1 MCVSSLAFNQKGLM
15 MNEQQNFTQ
24 LPIQQGA
31 SGKAKTSL
39 GLGIGSVVGACLC
52 PLVGIGLAI
61 PGLILGVIVLSR
73 GRMEDKSQ
81 LSIWGVVLSGIGII
95 LSIINMLLT
104 AIFLMDEEMWY

>member
-1 MCVSSLAFNQKGLM
+1 

-52 PLVGIGLAI
+52 PLVGLGLAI
-61 PGLILGVIVLSR
+61 PALILGVIALSR
-73 GRMEDKSQ
+73 GRMEDKS

-95 LSIINMLLT
+95 LAILNMLLGL
-104 AIFLMDEEMWY
+104 AMAMDEEMWY